1 MGVIITTIA
10 GLALAGAATFGLVQ
24 ASNSSPGGTQSPSAG
39 VTYDSGN

>member
-1 MGVIITTIA
+1 MGVIVTTLV

-24 ASNSSPGGTQSPSAG
+24 ASNDAPGGTQSPSAG